1 MDMNKLFKCN
11 RQLHEISGADIKIYF
26 HDAPF
31 IQYEQIR
38 LNDNFQQYLKMTL
51 TSKKFVWMGL
61 QKILLQKSYKM
72 VVNSES
78 FTVDFM
84 FLNRQFGW
92 LKISI
97 TYDKSNKHER

>member
-11 RQLHEISGADIKIYF
+11 RQLHEISDADIKIYF
-26 HDAPF
+26 HNAPF
-31 IQYEQIR
+31 IQYEQIK
-38 LNDNFQQYLKMTL
+38 LNDNFRQYLKMIL

-78 FTVDFM
+78 FTVDFV

-97 TYDKSNKHER
+97 VYDKSDKHVR

>member
-1 MDMNKLFKCN
+1 
-11 RQLHEISGADIKIYF
+11 
-26 HDAPF
+26 
-31 IQYEQIR
+31 
-38 LNDNFQQYLKMTL
+38 
-51 TSKKFVWMGL
+51 MGL

-78 FTVDFM
+78 FTVDFV

-97 TYDKSNKHER
+97 VYDKSDKHVR